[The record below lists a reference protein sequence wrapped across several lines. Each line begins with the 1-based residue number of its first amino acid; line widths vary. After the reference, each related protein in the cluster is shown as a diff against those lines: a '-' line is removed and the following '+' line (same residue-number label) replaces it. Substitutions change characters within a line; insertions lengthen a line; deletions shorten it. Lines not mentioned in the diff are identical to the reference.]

1 MSQRLWEALAARLT
15 GAVQSPA
22 CSSLAG
28 VAASLWPLP
37 LPAFSLLHALQ
48 PPQVLSSRRNFFEH
62 KSLGAGPWFSSQAC
76 LSSRCGVQRSCLP
89 RFLSLLSSSSF
100 QWTSPWFPTFLAHRH
115 MPRSTFPWFLH
126 LQELTVLSLPM
137 CSQSDR

>member
-1 MSQRLWEALAARLT
+1 MSQRLWEALAAHLT

-76 LSSRCGVQRSCLP
+76 LSSRCWCPEKLFAQIPLSIQLFQLSVDFSLVSYLSCTQTHAKK
-89 RFLSLLSSSSF
+89 FLSLVPAPPRAHSF
-100 QWTSPWFPTFLAHRH
+100 VSPYV
-115 MPRSTFPWFLH
+115 
-126 LQELTVLSLPM
+126 LTE
-137 CSQSDR
+137 R